1 MSEVTENQ
9 EILNTILEVLKE
21 SFNKDIQTRSILYQ
35 GFIQLGIVHELFNP
49 IYNKSKNNSYSD
61 FLKELP
67 SIADNFIQISTQAEP
82 QIEPQIEPQVEPQV
96 EPQISTQVEPQ
107 VEPEIAIQDE
117 PQAEQEISQISAAPS
132 MDEIRSGEIR
142 SDEIRSDEELKNI
155 VSGLTSDLDYSN
167 PNIDNQVL
175 LIKAINNITND
186 TSYTD
191 VEKEKL
197 YNFIFTPFLEE
208 SIINESIPVL
218 TKSQK
223 NELID
228 NGIVHKVYTKI
239 YNRYKK
245 RASRGR

>member
-21 SFNKDIQTRSILYQ
+21 SFNKDIQTRSILCQ